1 MAWKFAD
8 EIHALS
14 GFDAESG
21 TDTETGE
28 DHNLHATQWLK
39 EGLRVVIGQFP
50 RDLKIQCSTRA
61 TLNNTAT
68 TLDLDDKGPILFV
81 TRLSATSNGYQK
93 ACREIPGAMGDL
105 TNDSGDLMNY
115 ATDTDPVFWKASNS
129 SGNPTLFVKPLPTA
143 SQPAYVHHIA
153 YPTIT
158 QDSTSIDNFP
168 DEFEYLVVLYAA
180 IKATEYMMLI
190 EEDQEI
196 YAPQLQNLKQDYQQG
211 ISSLAGGAGGPRQ
224 AGGGEG

>member
-39 EGLRVVIGQFP
+39 EGLRAVINQFP
-50 RDLKIQCSTRA
+50 KDLKIQCSTRA
-61 TLNNTAT
+61 TLNNSTP

-81 TRLSATSNGYQK
+81 TRLSADSNGYQK
-93 ACREIPGAMGDL
+93 TCREIQGAMGDL

-115 ATDTDPVFWKASNS
+115 ATATDPVCWKASNS
-129 SGNPTLFVKPLPTA
+129 SGNPTLFVKPTPTA
-143 SQPAYVHHIA
+143 NQPAYVHYIS
-153 YPTIT
+153 YPTVAYT
-158 QDSTSIDNFP
+158 DTSIDNFP
-168 DEFEYLVVLYAA
+168 DEAEYLVVLYAA
-180 IKATEYMMLI
+180 VKAVEYMMLS
-190 EEDQEI
+190 EEDQEVF
-196 YAPQLQNLKQDYQQG
+196 APQLATLKQDYEKG
-211 ISSLAGGAGGPRQ
+211 LAVLKSA
-224 AGGGEG
+224 